1 MTDLTNEQI
10 DSMPA
15 GCEMDA
21 LVADRVMQWQH
32 IDWWMGSLLAK
43 GWDGFWDGEWV
54 RWITIPESDADDR
67 AEPWSPS
74 TDIMAAWQVIEKM
87 REGYSISIHTIGSIW
102 QCTLEI
108 KDHKTRFPVE
118 VAHAGDAFADA
129 DTAPLAI
136 CRATLM
142 AVRDNVSR

>member
-1 MTDLTNEQI
+1 
-10 DSMPA
+10 MPA
-15 GCEMDA
+15 GPKLDA
-21 LVADRVMQWQH
+21 LVAEHVMGWEH
-32 IDWWMGSLLAK
+32 LDSWMGSPLAK

-54 RWITIPESDADDR
+54 RWITLPESDDENMAK
-67 AEPWSPS
+67 PWSPS
-74 TDIMAAWQVIEKM
+74 TDIVAAWKVVEKM